1 MPFCLFIAIC
11 QLIKVSFRH
20 NHVKFTY
27 SGLGHV
33 QFVTVSL
40 NVANILGFKADLS
53 MSPVAYYNITLQMS
67 LICCNY
73 HYFIENSTLCKHGS
87 LKL

>member
-27 SGLGHV
+27 SRLGYV
-33 QFVTVSL
+33 QFVTLSL
-40 NVANILGFKADLS
+40 IVANILGFKADFS

-67 LICCNY
+67 LICCCY
-73 HYFIENSTLCKHGS
+73 HYFIENSTMCKRSS
-87 LKL
+87 LIL